1 VEKFINRFVMRFPKN
16 LFASFSLSVA
26 STASACPD
34 CALKNSGGVIEP
46 QTVTAKMALSDN
58 TLFMILMVVGVIGFM
73 VWMMVKTC
81 RELTAQ
87 RSLQTGVSRS

>member
-1 VEKFINRFVMRFPKN
+1 MSLNLVKTMRDLKFSSGLIF
-16 LFASFSLSVA
+16 FAAIVRA
-26 STASACPD
+26 GACPD

-58 TLFMILMVVGVIGFM
+58 TLFMILVVVAVIGFM

-81 RELTAQ
+81 RELAAD
-87 RSLQTGVSRS
+87 RDLQHGTSRS

>member
-1 VEKFINRFVMRFPKN
+1 MRFPK
-16 LFASFSLSVA
+16 SFPAALLLA
-26 STASACPD
+26 AAATAGACPD

-58 TLFMILMVVGVIGFM
+58 TLFMILVVIGVLGFM

-81 RELTAQ
+81 RELAAQ
-87 RSLQTGVSRS
+87 RELQPGTSRS

>member
-1 VEKFINRFVMRFPKN
+1 MRLPRF
-16 LFASFSLSVA
+16 LSAGFLLAV
-26 STASACPD
+26 SGSAISCPD

-58 TLFMILMVVGVIGFM
+58 TLLMIVVVIGVLGFM

-81 RELTAQ
+81 RELAAERDLRPGT
-87 RSLQTGVSRS
+87 SRS

>member
-1 VEKFINRFVMRFPKN
+1 MRFPKS
-16 LFASFSLSVA
+16 LTSVLLLAAAASA
-26 STASACPD
+26 GACPD

-58 TLFMILMVVGVIGFM
+58 TLFMILVVGGVIGFM

-81 RELTAQ
+81 RELAAD
-87 RSLQTGVSRS
+87 RDLQHGTSRS

>member
-1 VEKFINRFVMRFPKN
+1 MRFPKS
-16 LFASFSLSVA
+16 LTSVLLLGAAASA
-26 STASACPD
+26 GACPD

-58 TLFMILMVVGVIGFM
+58 TLFMILVVVGVIGFM

-81 RELTAQ
+81 RELAAQ
-87 RSLQTGVSRS
+87 RELQPGTSRS